1 MICKQIGCK
10 ARSVKESQGMVSY
23 VHLSTQYGVSR
34 FTLHVLLFVGVIAPP
49 QGFALPEMAL
59 ITAGSFQMGSDNGRP
74 NETPSHQVSLEAF
87 YTDKYETTNADYREF
102 VLANPRWRKS
112 AVKARYYLRHWD
124 RNDFPAGMDRY
135 PVTYV
140 SHEAAQAYCEWRG
153 KRLPTEA
160 EWEKAAQGRQLGQLY
175 PWGNQVDP
183 DAANYDSRD
192 VRSGGPQNMQRYL
205 KPVDHFPPNGYTLYN
220 MGGNVAE
227 WCADRYLPRYRES
240 RQDRD
245 LKHAVEDSRFRKR
258 RNNAR
263 KSEQYAAQRP
273 LPAKGPFVVRGGS
286 WFDSVF
292 DLRCAARA
300 YALSGAY
307 YHIGFRCVK
316 SKD

>member
-1 MICKQIGCK
+1 MRI
-10 ARSVKESQGMVSY
+10 
-23 VHLSTQYGVSR
+23 HLCRWMLCVLCA
-34 FTLHVLLFVGVIAPP
+34 TLQVLLFFGTIEHVQA
-49 QGFALPEMAL
+49 ATSSEMAL
-59 ITAGSFQMGSDNGRP
+59 IPAGSFEMGSDKGRP
-74 NETPSHQVSLEAF
+74 NETPVHQVSLEAF
-87 YTDKYETTNADYREF
+87 YIDKYETTNAEYREF

-112 AVKARYYLRHWD
+112 TAKVRDYLGHWTG
-124 RNDFPAGMDRY
+124 NEFPAGMDRY

-140 SHEAAQAYCEWRG
+140 THEAAQAYCEWRG

-160 EWEKAAQGRQLGQLY
+160 EWERAARGGQLGQLY

-192 VRSGGPQNMQRYL
+192 VRKGGRQNMQRYL

-220 MGGNVAE
+220 MGGNAAE
-227 WCADRYLPRYRES
+227 WCADRYLPHYS
-240 RQDRD
+240 RQ
-245 LKHAVEDSRFRKR
+245 VV
-258 RNNAR
+258 N
-263 KSEQYAAQRP
+263 QQT

-292 DLRCAARA
+292 DLRCTARV

-307 YHIGFRCVK
+307 YHVGFRCAK

>member
-1 MICKQIGCK
+1 MCTYPPNMMSHVPI
-10 ARSVKESQGMVSY
+10 
-23 VHLSTQYGVSR
+23 LSRILDFVGISR
-34 FTLHVLLFVGVIAPP
+34 FTLHALLFVGVIAPP
-49 QGFALPEMAL
+49 QGFASSEMAL
-59 ITAGSFQMGSDNGRP
+59 IPAGSFQMGSDNGRP
-74 NETPSHQVSLEAF
+74 NETPAHQVLLVAF

-102 VLANPRWRKS
+102 VLANPRWRKL
-112 AVKARYYLRHWD
+112 AVKARDYLRHWD
-124 RNDFPAGMDRY
+124 GNDFPAGMDRY
-135 PVTYV
+135 PVTYIT
-140 SHEAAQAYCEWRG
+140 HEAAQAYCEWRG

-160 EWEKAAQGRQLGQLY
+160 EWEKAAQGGQLGQLY
-175 PWGNQVDP
+175 PWGNQVNP

-192 VRSGGPQNMQRYL
+192 VRSGGLKNMQRYL
-205 KPVDHFPPNGYTLYN
+205 KPVGHFPPNGHTLYN

-227 WCADRYLPRYRES
+227 WCADRYLPHYRES

-245 LKHAVEDSRFRKR
+245 SQQSVEDSRFRKR
-258 RNNAR
+258 RNDAR
-263 KSEQYAAQRP
+263 TSEQDAAQRT